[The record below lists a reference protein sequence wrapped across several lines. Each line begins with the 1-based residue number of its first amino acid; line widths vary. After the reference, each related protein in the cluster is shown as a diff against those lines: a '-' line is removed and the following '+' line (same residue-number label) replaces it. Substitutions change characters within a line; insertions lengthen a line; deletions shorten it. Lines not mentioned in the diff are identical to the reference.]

1 MIEPIV
7 IDGRQVAV
15 IVRATYQPENTVF
28 VTAADDTLQLGYIV
42 YGKGESITP
51 HIHRDVERHIHG
63 TPEVLYVRKG
73 RMKTIFYNNDK
84 ARKGEVILNH
94 GDVILLLEG
103 GHGFEMLEDTVLM
116 EIKQGPYLGEM
127 DKERFADDSGE

>member
-7 IDGRQVAV
+7 IDGRQVAI
-15 IVRATYQPENTVF
+15 IVRAEHQPNKTEF
-28 VTAADDTLQLGYIV
+28 VTTSEDTLQLGYVV
-42 YGKGESITP
+42 YAAGKSITP
-51 HIHRDVERHIHG
+51 HIHRTVERRIQG

-73 RMKTIFYNNDK
+73 RMKTIFYSNDK
-84 ARKGEVILNH
+84 ARRGEVILNH

-127 DKERFADDSGE
+127 DKERFTDDSGQ